1 MSVAYTPEWATKPLM
16 IDEDFSACG
25 LDLVV
30 IYLHP
35 YQCQFCCRLCLQC
48 NVRCRFFL
56 PHANS
61 VADITVALFTGCPF
75 SVAVFTVIISATS
88 LRAGA
93 ASELDGHPSLSS
105 TYIYD
110 AACSDVD
117 VTDGDVA
124 LII

>member
-1 MSVAYTPEWATKPLM
+1 MTFPLDARGLNLVAIYPTNVNSV
-16 IDEDFSACG
+16 G
-25 LDLVV
+25 
-30 IYLHP
+30 
-35 YQCQFCCRLCLQC
+35 CRLCLQC

-56 PHANS
+56 VPTPMQILFPILPLAFLP
-61 VADITVALFTGCPF
+61 VALF
-75 SVAVFTVIISATS
+75 SVAVYTVIISVTS

-124 LII
+124 LIISFCTSMVLP